1 MKREW
6 LPQGGHFLQN
16 IEQSWKNSSLPA
28 ETALR
33 ISDSAAGGYDAR
45 TAARLPGISRSVGGF
60 HEIADALLPCD
71 RDRHSGHGISEVR
84 GEVHSMEFVA
94 DVLKGVLDKQGVARC
109 FVAGHSMGD
118 TSPKL
123 LRPVIPKCCRG

>member
-1 MKREW
+1 MEK
-6 LPQGGHFLQN
+6 F
-16 IEQSWKNSSLPA
+16 IVAA

-33 ISDSAAGGYDAR
+33 ISRLAAGGYDAR

-71 RDRHSGHGISEVR
+71 RDRHSRSRHLGGA

-109 FVAGHSMGD
+109 FVAGHSMGGYVAEAFAA
-118 TSPKL
+118 
-123 LRPVIPKCCRG
+123 VIPKCCRG